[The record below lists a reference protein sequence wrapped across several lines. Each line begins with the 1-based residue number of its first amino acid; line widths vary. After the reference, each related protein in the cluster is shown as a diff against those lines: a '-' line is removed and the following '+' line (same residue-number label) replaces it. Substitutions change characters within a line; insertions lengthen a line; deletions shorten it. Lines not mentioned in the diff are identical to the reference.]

1 MGNYN
6 PFFDLNR
13 LPQPGANPVD
23 ALSQQTK
30 AEDSLVA
37 SGGEAIDFGSPGDAA
52 PDPGMGFQDWL
63 GLSSTVGGIGGQIAS
78 YFMRPKQKRPIRPTR
93 GIGGNPMRRP
103 F

>member
-1 MGNYN
+1 MYGAGGTAPTDVN
-6 PFFDLNR
+6 PS
-13 LPQPGANPVD
+13 V
-23 ALSQQTK
+23 
-30 AEDSLVA
+30 
-37 SGGEAIDFGSPGDAA
+37 IDFGD